1 MSKSTTSNGA
11 TVTRTSAK
19 GAAKGA
25 AKDSATTAALQAP
38 TTAATPFKAVLQQL
52 AAKGSK
58 QANAAAKGVQTA
70 TNAPA
75 VGNVAPV
82 GVATR
87 NAGQATTIPGFAL
100 VGVNG
105 RKQPLASSVTAAIW
119 LAALAY
125 QLSNNGT
132 MPTQA
137 HIKLACPTVNP
148 TSCGLGLTQY
158 KAYTGQV
165 KGHPVLTVAQL
176 QQLAVAPAAPAPAL

>member
-1 MSKSTTSNGA
+1 MTTVSNKA
-11 TVTRTSAK
+11 AANK
-19 GAAKGA
+19 AANKAAK
-25 AKDSATTAALQAP
+25 
-38 TTAATPFKAVLQQL
+38 
-52 AAKGSK
+52 
-58 QANAAAKGVQTA
+58 NAAALAAPAAAPVNPFAVAMAQVAKRGAATAQEASKGVTA
-70 TNAPA
+70 TAAAPK
-75 VGNVAPV
+75 VGTIAPV

-87 NAGQATTIPGFAL
+87 NAGKQATMPGFAL

-119 LAALAY
+119 QAAMAHQLA
-125 QLSNNGT
+125 NNGA

-165 KGHPVLTVAQL
+165 KGAPVCTVAQL
-176 QQLAVAPAAPAPAL
+176 QALAIVAPVAEAKA

>member
-1 MSKSTTSNGA
+1 MAKITQITAAGA
-11 TVTRTSAK
+11 TVTRVSANPAK
-19 GAAKGA
+19 G
-25 AKDSATTAALQAP
+25 LQAP
-38 TTAATPFKAVLQQL
+38 ATAPASPFKAQLQQL

-58 QANAAAKGVQTA
+58 TAAAAAKGVATA
-70 TNAPA
+70 AAAPA
-75 VGNVAPV
+75 VGNIAPV

-87 NAGQATTIPGFAL
+87 NTGQASTIPGFAL

-125 QLSNNGT
+125 QLSNNGS

-165 KGHPVLTVAQL
+165 KGSPALTLAQL
-176 QQLAVAPAAPAPAL
+176 QALASTHPRPAPAL